1 MHSIFFQLKGISI
14 KGYKTIE
21 LISLE
26 RLKYKDKYEM
36 CKIKLGF
43 KGDRVTQPIPWDV
56 TLDPMSIATS
66 WGFKTRA
73 SPIIHMI

>member
-43 KGDRVTQPIPWDV
+43 KGDRVTQPIP
-56 TLDPMSIATS
+56 
-66 WGFKTRA
+66 
-73 SPIIHMI
+73 